1 MSAEDNDKMIDGKKI
16 VITGGCGFIGVNL
29 IEHLMGR
36 GKVSIRVIDNLVVGS
51 RDDLLSISKFT
62 EIGRGD
68 LTENWMEGVSL
79 VVGDILDGDL
89 AKEVTRGA
97 DSVVHLAASTG
108 VIPSIEDPKKDM
120 ESNVIGTVNYLEASR
135 QNGVSRF
142 VFASSG
148 APLGDVKPPINEKCV
163 PRPLSP
169 YGAGKL
175 AGEGYCTAYFGS
187 FDLATVVLRFGNVY
201 GPRSTHK
208 GSVVAKF
215 IKNILEDK
223 PLVVYGD
230 GSQTRDFVYVGD
242 LIEAI
247 FRSLVARRDD
257 AAGEIFQIATNRE
270 TTVNEIAE
278 ILSDLAKEGLSFRP
292 EIIYEE
298 ERKGEIKRNYSDIA
312 KARGILGFEPAYDIR
327 GGLEETFG
335 WFLDRNRK

>member
-1 MSAEDNDKMIDGKKI
+1 MSAEDNIKMIDGKKI

-29 IEHLMGR
+29 IEHLL
-36 GKVSIRVIDNLVVGS
+36 GKGDLKIRVIDNLAVGS
-51 RDDLLSISKFT
+51 RDDLLSVSEFT
-62 EIGRGD
+62 EIERGD
-68 LTENWMEGVSL
+68 LTDDWMEGVSL
-79 VVGDILDGDL
+79 VVGNILDGDL
-89 AKEVTRGA
+89 AKKVTRGA
-97 DSVVHLAASTG
+97 DAVVHLAASTG
-108 VIPSIEDPKKDM
+108 VIPSIDDPKRDM

-135 QNGVSRF
+135 QSGASRF

-187 FDLATVVLRFGNVY
+187 FDLASIVLRFGNVY
-201 GPRSTHK
+201 GPRSSHK

-230 GSQTRDFVYVGD
+230 GSQTRDFIYVGD

-247 FRSLVARRDD
+247 SRSLVVRRED

-270 TTVNEIAE
+270 TTVNEVAE
-278 ILSDLAKEGLSFRP
+278 ILSDLAKERLGFSP

-298 ERKGEIKRNYSDIA
+298 ERKGEIKRNYSDIS

-327 GGLEETFG
+327 RGLDETFG
-335 WFLDRNRK
+335 WFLARDQ